1 MKIAVIGTGYV
12 GLVTAAGLA
21 ELGHKV
27 IGTDKDLDKI
37 AKVNQG
43 VVPLYEP
50 GLDELLES
58 NLKKGNIVFS
68 PDLFKTIEEAEVIF
82 VCVGTP
88 QHVDGSAD
96 MSQIEE
102 VSRQIAENL
111 NRYKLV
117 VEKSTVPVKTSF
129 WIKRTIS
136 LYKKTD
142 RKFDV
147 ASNPEFLREGS
158 AVSDFLNPDR
168 IIVGVETERARDILC
183 RIYDKFRDRIVVTN
197 IDTAEL
203 IKHASNSFLAM
214 KISYINL
221 ISNICEK
228 TEANVEQVA
237 EGMGLDPRIGGR
249 FLKAGIGY
257 GGSCFP
263 KDIKALTKIGEEL
276 GVDMSLLKEADR
288 INTDR
293 VRVFVD
299 KIKQA
304 LWILK
309 DKKIAVL
316 GLAFKPETDDIRE
329 APSIKVIRD
338 LLQEGA
344 LLRLYDPKA
353 VENMKQLYPE
363 EPGRLLY
370 FSSPY
375 EAVEKANALLV
386 LTEWDEFAALDLKK
400 VKEAMANPIIVDGRN
415 VFSPEAVKKLGFEYY
430 SIGRKE
436 GVISSV

>member
-21 ELGHKV
+21 ELGHKI
-27 IGTDKDLDKI
+27 IGADKDLDKI
-37 AKVNQG
+37 ARISQG
-43 VVPLYEP
+43 EVPIYEP
-50 GLDELLES
+50 GLDELLEA
-58 NLKKGNIVFS
+58 NLKKRNIVFS
-68 PDLFKTIEEAEVIF
+68 PDLNKTIAEAEVIF

-88 QHVDGSAD
+88 QHSDGSAD

-142 RKFDV
+142 KEFDV

-168 IIVGVETERARDILC
+168 IIVGVETERAKDILC
-183 RIYDKFRDRIVVTN
+183 SIYEKFKDRIVVTN

-221 ISNICEK
+221 ISNLCEK

-263 KDIKALTKIGEEL
+263 KDIKALTRIGEEL

-288 INTDR
+288 INSDR

-299 KIKQA
+299 KIKRA

-309 DKKIAVL
+309 DKTIAIL

-329 APSIKVIRD
+329 APSINVIRS

-353 VENMKQLYPE
+353 MENMKQLYPE
-363 EPGRLLY
+363 EPERLLY
-370 FSSPY
+370 LSSPY
-375 EAVEKANALLV
+375 EAAEKANALLV
-386 LTEWDEFAALDLKK
+386 LTEWDEFAKLDLKK
-400 VKEAMANPIIVDGRN
+400 IKEVMANPILVDGRN
-415 VFSPEAVKKLGFEYY
+415 IFHPGGVKKLGFEYY
-430 SIGRKE
+430 SIGRK
-436 GVISSV
+436 

>member
-1 MKIAVIGTGYV
+1 
-12 GLVTAAGLA
+12 LVTAAGLA
-21 ELGHKV
+21 ELGHQV
-27 IGTDKDLDKI
+27 TGTDKDLDKI

-43 VVPLYEP
+43 LVPIYEP
-50 GLDELLES
+50 GLNELLEL

-68 PDLFKTIEEAEVIF
+68 PDLFRTIEEAEVVF

-142 RKFDV
+142 REFDV

-183 RIYDKFRDRIVVTN
+183 RIYEKFRDRIVVTN

-221 ISNICEK
+221 ISTICEK

-293 VRVFVD
+293 VRVFID
-299 KIKQA
+299 KVKQA

-363 EPGRLLY
+363 EPERLVY

-386 LTEWDEFAALDLKK
+386 LTEWDEFAALDLNK
-400 VKEAMANPIIVDGRN
+400 VKGAMANPIIVDGRN
-415 VFSPEAVKKLGFEYY
+415 IFSPEAVKKLGFEYY
-430 SIGRKE
+430 SIGRK
-436 GVISSV
+436 

>member
-1 MKIAVIGTGYV
+1 
-12 GLVTAAGLA
+12 
-21 ELGHKV
+21 
-27 IGTDKDLDKI
+27 
-37 AKVNQG
+37 
-43 VVPLYEP
+43 
-50 GLDELLES
+50 
-58 NLKKGNIVFS
+58 
-68 PDLFKTIEEAEVIF
+68 
-82 VCVGTP
+82 
-88 QHVDGSAD
+88 
-96 MSQIEE
+96 
-102 VSRQIAENL
+102 
-111 NRYKLV
+111 
-117 VEKSTVPVKTSF
+117 
-129 WIKRTIS
+129 
-136 LYKKTD
+136 
-142 RKFDV
+142 
-147 ASNPEFLREGS
+147 
-158 AVSDFLNPDR
+158 
-168 IIVGVETERARDILC
+168 
-183 RIYDKFRDRIVVTN
+183 
-197 IDTAEL
+197 
-203 IKHASNSFLAM
+203 
-214 KISYINL
+214 
-221 ISNICEK
+221 
-228 TEANVEQVA
+228 
-237 EGMGLDPRIGGR
+237 MGLDPRIGGR

>member
-1 MKIAVIGTGYV
+1 
-12 GLVTAAGLA
+12 
-21 ELGHKV
+21 
-27 IGTDKDLDKI
+27 
-37 AKVNQG
+37 
-43 VVPLYEP
+43 VPIYEP
-50 GLDELLES
+50 GLNKLLES

-68 PDLFKTIEEAEVIF
+68 PDLFRTIEEAEVVF

-88 QHVDGSAD
+88 QHADGSAD

-142 RKFDV
+142 REFDV

-183 RIYDKFRDRIVVTN
+183 RIYEKFRDRIVVTN

-221 ISNICEK
+221 ISTICEK

-293 VRVFVD
+293 VRVFID
-299 KIKQA
+299 KVKQA

-363 EPGRLLY
+363 EPERLVY

-386 LTEWDEFAALDLKK
+386 LTEWDEFAALDLNKIK
-400 VKEAMANPIIVDGRN
+400 GAMANPIIVDGRN
-415 VFSPEAVKKLGFEYY
+415 IFSPEAVKKLGFEYY
-430 SIGRKE
+430 SIGRK
-436 GVISSV
+436 